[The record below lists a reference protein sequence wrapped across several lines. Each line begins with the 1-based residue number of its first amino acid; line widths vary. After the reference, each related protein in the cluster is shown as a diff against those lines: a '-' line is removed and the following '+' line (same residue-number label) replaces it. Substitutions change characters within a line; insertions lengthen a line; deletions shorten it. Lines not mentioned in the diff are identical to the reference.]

1 MFDIGWPE
9 LFLIGV
15 VALIVIGP
23 KDLPQ
28 VMRSVALFVRKARSL
43 SQEFQSGVAQMM
55 REAELDDLK
64 RKLEEAGR
72 VDVGRAVKDAVDPTG
87 SLSADFDPAEFARD
101 LKQNVEEPTIHR
113 PRAAPVPP
121 APAELSSPPTSPAAS
136 GAAST
141 AGEAAPDPA
150 SPADGAG
157 KPHGADRGG

>member
-28 VMRSVALFVRKARSL
+28 VMRSVALFVRKARAL

-72 VDVGRAVKDAVDPTG
+72 VDVGRTVKDAVDPNG
-87 SLSADFDPAEFARD
+87 SLSAEFDPAEFARD
-101 LKQNVEEPTIHR
+101 LKQSVEEPTSPRSR
-113 PRAAPVPP
+113 PADGPP
-121 APAELSSPPTSPAAS
+121 APPEPSAADGPASA
-136 GAAST
+136 G
-141 AGEAAPDPA
+141 GEAPNGAPLPREGD
-150 SPADGAG
+150 SPDGGQRSA
-157 KPHGADRGG
+157 